1 MIKDTKHELEKAR
14 ESGYQAYFDG
24 HEKNANPF
32 CEETQNEWF
41 FAWETGWMRAS
52 SDSDNG

>member
-1 MIKDTKHELEKAR
+1 MIKDTKHELDKAR

-24 HEKNANPF
+24 SEKGDNPF

-41 FAWETGWMRAS
+41 EEWESGWLRAS